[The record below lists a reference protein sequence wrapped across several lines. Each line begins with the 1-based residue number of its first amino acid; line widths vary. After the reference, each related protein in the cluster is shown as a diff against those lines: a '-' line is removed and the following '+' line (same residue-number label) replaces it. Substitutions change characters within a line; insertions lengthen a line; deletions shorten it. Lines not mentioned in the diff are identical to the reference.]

1 MISVEEALQR
11 ILGSLS
17 PGSTETISI
26 ADAAGRVLARDL
38 ISRRTHPPRDASA
51 MDGYAVRFED
61 VKTAPV
67 MLTQIGEAPAGGSFN
82 GTVGPGEAVRIFTG
96 GPVPEG
102 ADTIVLQED
111 VDATGNHITL
121 REAGTLGRH
130 IRKAGLD
137 LQEGQTGL
145 VAGKRL
151 TPRDISLIAA
161 MNVPWVT
168 VYAKPTVAL
177 LANGNELVHP
187 GDQIGEN
194 QIISSNSLGLAALIN
209 QAGGIP
215 KNLGIAKDDQT
226 DLQNRA
232 RNGAEADILVT
243 IGGASVGDHDLVQS
257 SLSPIGLE
265 VDFWKIAMRPGK
277 PLMFGAL
284 GPTTVIGLPGNP
296 VSAFVCAVL
305 FLKPAIAKL
314 QGQTDIVA
322 RTAQY
327 PLGRD
332 IAPNGKRQDYMRAG
346 FVLDANG
353 VANVVPFETQDSSML
368 SVLAKSDGLVIREPN
383 APAAVKGDFVHVLL
397 LDDQ

>member
-17 PGSTETISI
+17 PGSTETVSI
-26 ADAAGRVLARDL
+26 ADAVGRVLARDL
-38 ISRRTHPPRDASA
+38 FSRRTHPPRDASA
-51 MDGYAVRFED
+51 MDGYAVRFDD

-67 MLTQIGEAPAGGSFN
+67 TLTQIGEAPAGGSFN
-82 GTVGPGEAVRIFTG
+82 GTVGAGQAVRIFTG
-96 GPVPEG
+96 GPVPDG

-111 VDATGNHITL
+111 VDANGTQITL
-121 REAGTLGRH
+121 QEAGIKGRH

-137 LQEGQTGL
+137 LQDGQIGL

-168 VYAKPTVAL
+168 VYSKPTVAL
-177 LANGNELVHP
+177 LANGNELVQP
-187 GDQIGEN
+187 GDPIGEN
-194 QIISSNSLGLAALIN
+194 QIVSSNSLGLSALIA
-209 QAGGIP
+209 QSGGIP
-215 KNLGIAKDDQT
+215 IDLGIAKDDPT

-232 RNGAEADILVT
+232 RNAAEADILVT

-257 SLSPIGLE
+257 SLTPIGLD

-284 GPTTVIGLPGNP
+284 GKTTVIGLPGNP
-296 VSAFVCAVL
+296 VSAFVCALL

-314 QGQTDIVA
+314 QGQTDVVP
-322 RTAQY
+322 RTAQF
-327 PLGRD
+327 PLGCD
-332 IAPNGKRQDYMRAG
+332 VAQNGKRQDYMRAE

-353 VANVVPFETQDSSML
+353 VASVVPFDTQDSSML
-368 SVLAKSDGLVIREPN
+368 SILAKSDGLVIREPN
-383 APAAVKGDFVHVLL
+383 APAASKGDFVHVLL
-397 LDDQ
+397 LGDQ

>member
-1 MISVEEALQR
+1 MISVDEALQR

-17 PGSTETISI
+17 PGSTETVSI
-26 ADAAGRVLARDL
+26 AEAADRVLARDVT
-38 ISRRTHPPRDASA
+38 SRRTHPPRDSSA

-61 VKTAPV
+61 VKMAPV
-67 MLTQIGEAPAGGSFN
+67 TLTQIGEAPAGGSFD
-82 GTVGPGEAVRIFTG
+82 GTVGAGQAVRIFTG
-96 GPVPEG
+96 GPVPNG

-111 VDATGNHITL
+111 VNADGNQITL
-121 REAGTLGRH
+121 QEAGIKGRH

-137 LQEGQTGL
+137 LQVGHTGL

-151 TPRDISLIAA
+151 TARDISLIAA
-161 MNVPWVT
+161 MNVPWIT
-168 VYAKPTVAL
+168 VYKKPTVAL

-187 GDQIGEN
+187 GDPIGEN
-194 QIISSNSLGLAALIN
+194 QIVSSNSLGLAALIE
-209 QAGGIP
+209 QAGGVPID
-215 KNLGIAKDDQT
+215 LGIAKDDPK

-232 RNGAEADILVT
+232 RNAAEADILVT

-284 GPTTVIGLPGNP
+284 GSTTVIGLPGNP
-296 VSAFVCAVL
+296 VSAFVCALL

-314 QGQTDIVA
+314 QGQTALAA
-322 RTAQY
+322 RTTQF
-327 PLGRD
+327 PLGQD
-332 IAPNGKRQDYMRAG
+332 ISPNGKRQDYMRAE

-353 VANVVPFETQDSSML
+353 VTTVVPFETQDSSML
-368 SVLAKSDGLVIREPN
+368 SILAKSHGLVIREPN
-383 APAAVKGDFVHVLL
+383 APAASKGNFVHVLL